1 MRKPGERAGLKPA
14 EFQLRKAFGDALL
27 ELAQAN
33 PRVVVLDG
41 DLGNSTGSHTVRQ
54 ALPERFFNMGI
65 AEANL
70 VSVGAGFSA
79 CGYIPFITSFPSFLF
94 CNAFDQIR
102 LSIAIAGLKA
112 VLVGSHA
119 GLSTGREGPSPMSI
133 EDFALAG
140 ALPSFTILVP
150 CDPASMR
157 RAVHAAA
164 QHPGPVY
171 IRSSRE
177 PLPHVYDNRC
187 SFTIGK
193 ANPVR
198 EGRDVTIMACG
209 IMVPVSLDAAAILA
223 EEGIAAR
230 VLDMHTLRPLDVEA
244 IAAAACE
251 TGAIV
256 TAEEHLLQ
264 GGMGANIA
272 RIVATTHPVPMRTV
286 GIQDRYAG
294 SASPFELMEEL
305 GLTPDDVVAAAREAI
320 AAKKELGTHHRKPT
334 ISKRRRP

>member
-1 MRKPGERAGLKPA
+1 MTDGIMKPLGEKAGLKPA
-14 EFQLRKAFGDALL
+14 GCQLRKAFGDALL

-33 PRVVVLDG
+33 PKVVVLDG

-70 VSVGAGFSA
+70 VSVGAGFAA

-140 ALPSFTILVP
+140 GLPSFTILVP

-157 RAVHAAA
+157 HAVFAAT
-164 QHPGPVY
+164 HYPGPVY

-177 PLPHVYDNRC
+177 PLPHVYDGNAPFTVGVANR
-187 SFTIGK
+187 
-193 ANPVR
+193 VR
-198 EGRDVTIMACG
+198 DGHDVTIIACG

-223 EEGIAAR
+223 EEGIQAR
-230 VLDMHTLRPLDVEA
+230 VLDMHTLRPLDAEA
-244 IAAAACE
+244 IAKAASE

-272 RIVATTHPVPMRTV
+272 RIVATNHPVPMRTV
-286 GIQDRYAG
+286 GIRDRYAG

-305 GLTPDDVVAAAREAI
+305 GLTPDDVAAAAREAI
-320 AAKKELGTHHRKPT
+320 AAKAGRM
-334 ISKRRRP
+334 

>member
-1 MRKPGERAGLKPA
+1 MAGGKMTALGARAGLKPA
-14 EFQLRKAFGDALL
+14 EHQLRKAFGDALL

-54 ALPERFFNMGI
+54 AFPERFFNMGI

-70 VSVGAGFSA
+70 VGVGAGFAA
-79 CGYIPFITSFPSFLF
+79 CGYLPFIISFPSFLF

-112 VLVGSHA
+112 VLVGSHS

-140 ALPSFTILVP
+140 SLPSFTILAP

-157 RAVHAAA
+157 RAVFAAA
-164 QHPGPVY
+164 EHSGPVY

-177 PLPHVYDNRC
+177 PLPHVYDGDGP
-187 SFTIGK
+187 FTIGV
-193 ANPVR
+193 ANRVR
-198 EGRDVTIMACG
+198 EGCDVTLIACG
-209 IMVPVSLDAAAILA
+209 IMVPVCLDAAAILA
-223 EEGIAAR
+223 AEGIEAR
-230 VLDMHTLRPLDVEA
+230 VLDMHTLHPLDVEA
-244 IAAAACE
+244 ILQAARE

-264 GGMGANIA
+264 GGMGSNIA
-272 RIVATTHPVPMRTV
+272 RIVATSHPVPMRTV
-286 GIQDRYAG
+286 GIRGRYAG

-305 GLTPDDVVAAAREAI
+305 GLTPDDVAEAAREVVVVKNACD
-320 AAKKELGTHHRKPT
+320 
-334 ISKRRRP
+334 

>member
-1 MRKPGERAGLKPA
+1 MERLGERAGLRPS
-14 EFQLRKAFGDALL
+14 EHQLRKVFGETLL

-33 PRVVVLDG
+33 PKVVVLDG

-54 ALPERFFNMGI
+54 AFPERFFNMGI

-70 VSVGAGFSA
+70 VGVGAGFAA

-112 VLVGSHA
+112 VLVGSHS

-140 ALPSFTILVP
+140 ALPSFTILAP

-157 RAVHAAA
+157 RAVFAAA
-164 QHPGPVY
+164 ECPGPAY

-177 PLPHVYDNRC
+177 MLPHVYERDC
-187 SFTIGK
+187 PFTIGK
-193 ANPVR
+193 ANRVR
-198 EGRDVTIMACG
+198 EGSDVTIIACG

-223 EEGIAAR
+223 EEGIEAR
-230 VLDMHTLRPLDVEA
+230 VLDMHTLRPLDGAA
-244 IAAAACE
+244 ITKAARE

-264 GGMGANIA
+264 GGMGANVA

-286 GIQDRYAG
+286 GIRDRYAG
-294 SASPFELMEEL
+294 SASPFELMEDL
-305 GLTPDDVVAAAREAI
+305 GLTAEHVADAAREAV
-320 AAKKELGTHHRKPT
+320 AAK
-334 ISKRRRP
+334 RRPPC

>member
-1 MRKPGERAGLKPA
+1 MTGGKMMPLGRRAGLRPA
-14 EFQLRKAFGDALL
+14 EHQLRKAFGDALL

-33 PRVVVLDG
+33 PKVVVLDG

-70 VSVGAGFSA
+70 VSVGAGFAA

-102 LSIAIAGLKA
+102 LTIAIAGLKA

-157 RAVHAAA
+157 HAVFAAA

-177 PLPHVYDNRC
+177 PLPHVYEGDAPFTVGVANR
-187 SFTIGK
+187 
-193 ANPVR
+193 VR
-198 EGRDVTIMACG
+198 DGHDVTVIACG

-223 EEGIAAR
+223 DEGIQAR
-230 VLDMHTLRPLDVEA
+230 VLDMHTLRPLDAEA
-244 IAAAACE
+244 IVKAASE

-286 GIQDRYAG
+286 GIRDRYAG

-305 GLTPDDVVAAAREAI
+305 GLTPDDVATAAREAV
-320 AAKKELGTHHRKPT
+320 AAK
-334 ISKRRRP
+334 RPVTEVTS

>member
-1 MRKPGERAGLKPA
+1 MVNGKMTALGGRAGLKPG
-14 EFQLRKAFGDALL
+14 ETQLRKAFGDALL

-54 ALPERFFNMGI
+54 AFPERFFNMGI

-70 VSVGAGFSA
+70 VGVGAGFAA
-79 CGYIPFITSFPSFLF
+79 CGYLPFITSFPSFLF

-102 LSIAIAGLKA
+102 LSIAVSGLKA
-112 VLVGSHA
+112 VLVGSHS

-140 ALPSFTILVP
+140 GLPSLSILVP
-150 CDPASMR
+150 CDAASMR
-157 RAVHAAA
+157 RAVFAAA
-164 QHPGPVY
+164 EYPGPVY

-177 PLPHVYDNRC
+177 PLPHVYDVDAP
-187 SFTIGK
+187 FTIGV
-193 ANPVR
+193 ANRVR
-198 EGRDVTIMACG
+198 EGCDVTIIACG
-209 IMVPVSLDAAAILA
+209 IMVPVSLDAAAMLA
-223 EEGIAAR
+223 GEGIEAR
-230 VLDMHTLRPLDVEA
+230 VLDMHTLRPLDTEA
-244 IAAAACE
+244 ITKAAIE

-264 GGMGANIA
+264 GGMGANVA
-272 RIVATTHPVPMRTV
+272 RIVTTTHPVPMRTV

-294 SASPFELMEEL
+294 SASPFELMEDL
-305 GLTPDDVVAAAREAI
+305 GLTPDDVAAATREAVAA
-320 AAKKELGTHHRKPT
+320 
-334 ISKRRRP
+334 KR

>member
-1 MRKPGERAGLKPA
+1 MTKLGDRAGLRPA
-14 EFQLRKAFGDALL
+14 EHQLRKAFGDALL
-27 ELAQAN
+27 ERAQID

-54 ALPERFFNMGI
+54 AFPKRFFNMGI

-70 VSVGAGFSA
+70 VGVGAGFAA
-79 CGYIPFITSFPSFLF
+79 CGYLPFITSFPSFLF

-112 VLVGSHA
+112 VLVGSHS

-140 ALPSFTILVP
+140 GLPTFTILVP

-157 RAVHAAA
+157 EAVFAAA
-164 QHPGPVY
+164 AHPGPVY

-177 PLPHVYDNRC
+177 PLPHVYEEGC
-187 SFTIGK
+187 PFTIGR
-193 ANPVR
+193 ANRLR
-198 EGRDVTIMACG
+198 EGRDVTIIACG

-223 EEGIAAR
+223 EEGIEAR
-230 VLDMHTLRPLDVEA
+230 VLDMHTLRPLDGEA
-244 IAAAACE
+244 IEAAARE

-272 RIVATTHPVPMRTV
+272 RLVTTTHPVPMRTI
-286 GIQDRYAG
+286 GIRDRYAG

-305 GLTPDDVVAAAREAI
+305 GLTPDDVAAAAREAVT
-320 AAKKELGTHHRKPT
+320 AKSNGTPR
-334 ISKRRRP
+334 

>member
-1 MRKPGERAGLKPA
+1 MAKMTKLGERAGLRPA
-14 EFQLRKAFGDALL
+14 EVQLRKAFGDALL
-27 ELAQAN
+27 EVAQAN
-33 PRVVVLDG
+33 PKVVVLDG

-54 ALPERFFNMGI
+54 AFPERFFNMGI

-70 VSVGAGFSA
+70 VSVGAGFAA
-79 CGYIPFITSFPSFLF
+79 CGYLPFITSFPSFLF

-140 ALPSFTILVP
+140 GLPSFSILAP

-157 RAVHAAA
+157 RAVFAAA
-164 QHPGPVY
+164 ECPGPVY

-177 PLPHVYDNRC
+177 PLPHVYEGDAPFILGTANRLRQG
-187 SFTIGK
+187 S
-193 ANPVR
+193 
-198 EGRDVTIMACG
+198 DVTIIACG
-209 IMVPVSLDAAAILA
+209 IMVPVSLDAAALLA
-223 EEGIAAR
+223 EEGIQAR
-230 VLDMHTLRPLDVEA
+230 VLDMHTLRPLDTGA
-244 IAAAACE
+244 ITAAARE

-264 GGMGANIA
+264 GGMGANVA
-272 RIVATTHPVPMRTV
+272 RIVTTTHPVPMRTI
-286 GIQDRYAG
+286 GIRDRYAG

-305 GLTPDDVVAAAREAI
+305 GLTPNDVVKAAREAV
-320 AAKKELGTHHRKPT
+320 AAK
-334 ISKRRRP
+334 RRQKNRSVQQGANT

>member
-1 MRKPGERAGLKPA
+1 MTPLGGRAGLKPA
-14 EFQLRKAFGDALL
+14 EYQLRKAFGDALL
-27 ELAQAN
+27 ELAQAD
-33 PRVVVLDG
+33 PKVVVLDG

-70 VSVGAGFSA
+70 VSVGAGFAA

-140 ALPSFTILVP
+140 GLPSFTILVP

-157 RAVHAAA
+157 HAVFAAA

-177 PLPHVYDNRC
+177 PLPHVYDRDAPFTVGVANR
-187 SFTIGK
+187 
-193 ANPVR
+193 VR
-198 EGRDVTIMACG
+198 DGHDVTIIACG

-223 EEGIAAR
+223 DEGIQAR
-230 VLDMHTLRPLDVEA
+230 VLDMHTLRPLDAEA
-244 IAAAACE
+244 IVKAASE
-251 TGAIV
+251 TGTIV

-286 GIQDRYAG
+286 GIRDRYAG
-294 SASPFELMEEL
+294 SASTFELMEEL
-305 GLTPDDVVAAAREAI
+305 GLTAEHVAAAAVEAV
-320 AAKKELGTHHRKPT
+320 AAK
-334 ISKRRRP
+334 SRRM